1 MPGGTLSLMQLS
13 YRFPLGFHCRLRFQ
27 CARPCLP
34 PFSGYE
40 YLREKGVKQDTLV
53 AFKRLA
59 EVDYR
64 KASSLAWLGLTKSTI
79 GVPNKRLRTSIRK
92 YWLEEAAA
100 QV

>member
-40 YLREKGVKQDTLV
+40 YLHEKGVQQDTLV
-53 AFKRLA
+53 SFKRLA
-59 EVDYR
+59 EVDYE
-64 KASSLAWLGLTKSTI
+64 KASSLAWLGLTKSSI
-79 GVPNKRLRTSIRK
+79 GDTNRWLFSSIK
-92 YWLEEAAA
+92 NHWTEEAAA